1 MSNIVSFEPDEWIQ
15 DRWESET
22 LWIAYL
28 SDGTKVFMDDER
40 PEMPHHSA
48 WVRLKNYCEIN
59 NLYVVKIQLKFRS
72 HSEFVFDEHADG
84 YAFRRG
90 CLGSFGNPTRH
101 FFHVGILKGN
111 TVRMYKYSTPEL
123 ILEDEEDRDPSSLE
137 DCLILRTKFE

>member
-28 SDGTKVFMDDER
+28 SDGTSVWMDDER

-48 WVRLKNYCEIN
+48 WVRLKNYCETN

-72 HSEFVFDEHADG
+72 HSEFVYDENSEG
-84 YAFRRG
+84 YCFRHG
-90 CLGSFGNPTRH
+90 VLGSMGNPTRN
-101 FFHVGILKGN
+101 FFLVGILKN
-111 TVRMYKYSTPEL
+111 DVVHMYKYSTPEL
-123 ILEDEEDRDPSSLE
+123 VLEEEEDRDISTLE
-137 DCLILRTKFE
+137 DCIIRKTKP